1 MLEKNYDPKIA
12 ESDIYEEWIQ
22 RGYFKPDDSLEKEP
36 FCIVIPPPNITG
48 QLHMGHALD
57 VTLQDIIIRLKRMQ
71 GYAALWLPGTDHAS
85 IATEVKITEKLAEE
99 GLNKNDLGREK
110 FLERAWQWK
119 KEYGGKITEQLKKL
133 GGSLDWS
140 RERFTMDEGC
150 SRAVNEAFVKLYE
163 KGLIYRGER
172 TINWCPICKTALSD
186 AEVEHEQVQGS
197 LWKIKYPLK
206 DGQEWVTVATTRPE
220 TMLGDTAVAVHPDD
234 ERYVHMIGATIILP
248 LMNKE
253 IPLIAD
259 NCVEMEFG
267 TGAVKITP
275 AHDHNDFET
284 SVRNDLPR
292 VCVMNEDATMNEFA
306 GIYNGMDRYEAR
318 KKIVSDLANLG
329 LLVDIEKHNHNV
341 GHCYR
346 CNTVVE
352 PIISKQWFVDMKPLA
367 KPAIQA
373 VREGEVEFVPERF
386 EKIYFNWMENI
397 RDWCISRQLWWGH
410 RIPAYYCEKCG
421 HLTVSRETPKK
432 CGECGSSD
440 IKQDEDVLDTWFS
453 SALWPFST
461 LGWPRD
467 TSDLK
472 RFYPTDVLVTGYDII
487 FFWVARMIFSGIEQM
502 NEVPFKKVLIHGIIR
517 DAEGRKMSKSL
528 GNGIDP
534 LEVIEKFGA
543 DALRL
548 SLVMGNS
555 PGNDM
560 RFYWEKV
567 ESSRNFAN
575 KIWNA
580 SRFILMNST
589 DFEADKSEL
598 SEYSLADRWILSRLN
613 RTVDEVTEN
622 MEKFDFGF
630 AAQKLYDFI
639 WSEFCD
645 WYIEFSKT
653 RLYGE
658 DVVGKRTTIRV
669 LQHVLSGILKL
680 LHPYMPFIT
689 CEIWKRMPQVNG
701 DIMVSAWPTKDP
713 EKLDESAENHML
725 AIIDVIKVV
734 RNIRLDMQVQPGK
747 KAKLILVA
755 EKEHH
760 TLLEET
766 KPYLEKLAS
775 ASEVQIQENRKGIPA
790 NAVSAVTQYIQVF
803 MPLEDLTDVEKEIGR
818 LSVEKSDLEK
828 EIERA
833 RTKLRNDNFVSKAP
847 KSVVEE
853 EKAKEEKYVTMLNK
867 VNDRLNALTKEKG

>member
-1 MLEKNYDPKIA
+1 MLEKNYDPKVA
-12 ESDIYEEWIQ
+12 ESDIYEEWLQ
-22 RGYFKPDDSLEKEP
+22 KGYFKPDESLEKEP

-57 VTLQDIIIRLKRMQ
+57 ITLQDIIIRLKRMQ

-85 IATEVKITEKLAEE
+85 IATEVKIIEKLAEE
-99 GLNKNDLGREK
+99 GLNKFDLGRDK
-110 FLERAWQWK
+110 FLERAWKWK
-119 KEYGGKITEQLKKL
+119 QEYGGKITEQLKKL

-172 TINWCPICKTALSD
+172 TINWCPLCKTALSD
-186 AEVEHEQVQGS
+186 AEVEHEETQGS

-206 DGQEWVTVATTRPE
+206 YGQGWVTVATTRPE

-234 ERYVHMIGATIILP
+234 ERYADMIGATIILP

-253 IPLIAD
+253 ITLIAD
-259 NCVEMEFG
+259 NCVDIEFG

-284 SVRNDLPR
+284 SVRNNLPR
-292 VCVMNEDATMNEFA
+292 VCVMNEDATMNELA
-306 GIYNGMDRYEAR
+306 GIYNGLDRYEAR
-318 KKIVSDLANLG
+318 KKIVSDLENLG
-329 LLVDIEKHNHNV
+329 LLVDIVKHNHSI
-341 GHCYR
+341 GQCYR

-352 PIISKQWFVDMKPLA
+352 PIISKQWFVHMKPLA
-367 KPAIQA
+367 KPAIQV
-373 VREGEVEFVPERF
+373 VREGKVEFVPERF

-397 RDWCISRQLWWGH
+397 KDWCISRQLWWGH

-421 HLTVSRETPKK
+421 HLTVTREVPKN
-432 CGECGSSD
+432 CGECESFD

-461 LGWPRD
+461 LGWPDD
-467 TSDLK
+467 TNDLK
-472 RFYPTDVLVTGYDII
+472 RFYPTNVLVTGYDII
-487 FFWVARMIFSGIEQM
+487 FFWVARMIFSGIEHM
-502 NEVPFKKVLIHGIIR
+502 NDIPFKKVLIHGIIR

-534 LEVIEKFGA
+534 LEVIEKYGA

-580 SRFILMNST
+580 SRFILMNSK
-589 DFEADKSEL
+589 DLEENEPEV
-598 SEYSLADRWILSRLN
+598 SEYSLADKWILSRYN
-613 RTVDEVTEN
+613 RTVDEVTVN
-622 MEKFDFGF
+622 MEKFDFGL
-630 AAQKLYDFI
+630 AAQKLYDFV

-653 RLYGE
+653 SLYSE
-658 DVVGKRTTIRV
+658 DVLGKRTTIRI
-669 LQHVLSGILKL
+669 LQNILSGILKL

-689 CEIWKRMPQVNG
+689 CEIWKRMPGFDG
-701 DIMVSAWPTKDP
+701 DIMVSAWPAIEP
-713 EKLDESAENHML
+713 GKLDESAENHMQ
-725 AIIDVIKVV
+725 AIIDVIKSV
-734 RNIRLDMQVQPGK
+734 RNIRLEMQVQPGK

-755 EKEHH
+755 DKEHH
-760 TLLEET
+760 ALLEET
-766 KPYLEKLAS
+766 KPYLEKLTYS
-775 ASEVQIQENRKGIPA
+775 SEVRIQENKKDVPA
-790 NAVSAVTQYIQVF
+790 NAVSAITQYIQIF
-803 MPLEDLTDVEKEIGR
+803 MPLEDLTDVDKEIGR
-818 LSVEKSDLEK
+818 LSDEKKGLEK

-833 RTKLRNDNFVSKAP
+833 RTKLSNDNFVNRAP
-847 KSVVEE
+847 ESVVDEE
-853 EKAKEEKYVTMLNK
+853 RAKEAKYLIMLDK
-867 VNDRLNALTKEKG
+867 VNDRLNALSKAED

>member
-1 MLEKNYDPKIA
+1 MLEKNYDPKVA
-12 ESDIYEEWIQ
+12 ESDIYEEWLQ
-22 RGYFKPDDSLEKEP
+22 KGYFKPDESLEKEP

-71 GYAALWLPGTDHAS
+71 GSAALWLPGTDHAS
-85 IATEVKITEKLAEE
+85 IATEVKIMEKLAEE
-99 GLNKNDLGREK
+99 GLNKFDLGRDK
-110 FLERAWQWK
+110 FLERAWKWK
-119 KEYGGKITEQLKKL
+119 QEYGGKITEQLKKL

-172 TINWCPICKTALSD
+172 TINWCPLCKTALSD
-186 AEVEHEQVQGS
+186 AEVEHEETQGS

-206 DGQEWVTVATTRPE
+206 DGQGWVTVATTRPE

-234 ERYVHMIGATIILP
+234 ERYADMIGATIILP

-253 IPLIAD
+253 ITLIAD
-259 NCVEMEFG
+259 NCVDMEFG

-284 SVRNDLPR
+284 SVRNNLPK
-292 VCVMNEDATMNEFA
+292 VCVMNEDATMNELA
-306 GIYNGMDRYEAR
+306 GIYNGLDRYEAR
-318 KKIVSDLANLG
+318 KKIVSDLENLG
-329 LLVDIEKHNHNV
+329 LLVDVLKHNHSI
-341 GHCYR
+341 GQCYR

-367 KPAIQA
+367 KPAIQV
-373 VREGEVEFVPERF
+373 VREGKVEFIPERF

-397 RDWCISRQLWWGH
+397 KDWCISRQLWWGH

-421 HLTVSRETPKK
+421 HLTVTREAPKNCAK
-432 CGECGSSD
+432 CESFD

-461 LGWPRD
+461 LGWPDD
-467 TSDLK
+467 TNDLK
-472 RFYPTDVLVTGYDII
+472 RFYPTNVLVTGYDII
-487 FFWVARMIFSGIEQM
+487 FFWVARMIFSGIEHM
-502 NEVPFKKVLIHGIIR
+502 NDVPFKKVLIHGIIR

-534 LEVIEKFGA
+534 LDVIEKYGA

-580 SRFILMNST
+580 SRFILMNSKDLET
-589 DFEADKSEL
+589 NESVVSEC
-598 SEYSLADRWILSRLN
+598 SLADKWILSRYN
-613 RTVDEVTEN
+613 RTVDEVSVN
-622 MEKFDFGF
+622 MEKFDFGL
-630 AAQKLYDFI
+630 AAQKLYDFV

-653 RLYGE
+653 SLYGE
-658 DVVGKRTTIRV
+658 DILGKRTTIRI
-669 LQHVLSGILKL
+669 LQNILSGILKL

-689 CEIWKRMPQVNG
+689 CEIWKRMPGFDG
-701 DIMVSAWPTKDP
+701 DIMVSSWPASES
-713 EKLDESAENHML
+713 EKLDESAENHMQ
-725 AIIDVIKVV
+725 AIIDVIKSV
-734 RNIRLDMQVQPGK
+734 RNIRLEMQVQPGK
-747 KAKLILVA
+747 KAQLILVVD
-755 EKEHH
+755 KEHH
-760 TLLEET
+760 ALLEKT
-766 KPYLEKLAS
+766 KPYLEKLTYS
-775 ASEVQIQENRKGIPA
+775 SEVRIQENKKDVPA
-790 NAVSAVTQYIQVF
+790 NAVSAVTQYIQIF
-803 MPLEDLTDVEKEIGR
+803 MPLEDLTDVDKEIGR
-818 LSVEKSDLEK
+818 LSDEKKELEK

-833 RTKLRNDNFVSKAP
+833 RTRLSNDNFVNRAP
-847 KSVVEE
+847 KFVVDEE
-853 EKAKEEKYVTMLNK
+853 RAKEAKYIIMLDK
-867 VNDRLNALTKEKG
+867 VNDRLIVLSKDGD